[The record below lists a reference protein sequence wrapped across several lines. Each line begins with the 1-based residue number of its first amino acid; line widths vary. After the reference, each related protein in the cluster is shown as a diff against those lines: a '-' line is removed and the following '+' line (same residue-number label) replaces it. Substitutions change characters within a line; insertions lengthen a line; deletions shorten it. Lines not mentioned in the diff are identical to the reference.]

1 MEAIKQVIPL
11 LLTLSLGGLVLGVG
25 LNTSR
30 GDLLYVLRRP
40 GLLFKAV
47 LAVNVIPVAAAIALI
62 YFLPLEMVVKA
73 GIILMAISPV
83 PPLVPGQELA
93 VGARKQYAYGVYV
106 AMVLL
111 TIVVVPAA
119 LWAAGQV
126 FGRQANIPFM
136 TLAKTLTTGVLIP
149 LAIGVV
155 VQRLAPAFSAR
166 AALWLFRLSML
177 LIVLVF
183 RPILVGILPAISHL
197 VGKGALVAMTVVVVI
212 ALAGGHL
219 LGGPDIED
227 RATLAIA
234 SSVRHPGIAMMLA
247 NANFESKGV
256 TAAVLMFLLVGVVVG
271 IPYKLWIKRQERHP
285 SAPKPA

>member
-111 TIVVVPAA
+111 TIVAVPVA
-119 LWAAGQV
+119 LWVGGQI

-136 TLAKTLTTGVLIP
+136 TLAKTLTTGVIIP

-183 RPILVGILPAISHL
+183 LPILVGILPAISHL
-197 VGKGALVAMTVVVVI
+197 VGKGALVSMAVVVVI

-219 LGGPDIED
+219 LGGRDIED

-247 NANFESKGV
+247 NANFENKGV
-256 TAAVLMFLLVGVVVG
+256 TAAVLMFLLVGVVVA
-271 IPYKLWIKRQERHP
+271 IPYKLWIKRQERRP